1 MKTNRRL
8 KFIHITVTI
17 FQGQY
22 AFYVD
27 VFTFLSDKFIIITI
41 ILLEV
46 EKGKYKKAVFRSRVY
61 YRDPRESL
69 LLLLL

>member
-8 KFIHITVTI
+8 KFIHITVII

-41 ILLEV
+41 ILSEV
-46 EKGKYKKAVFRSRVY
+46 EKGKYKKAMCRSRVY